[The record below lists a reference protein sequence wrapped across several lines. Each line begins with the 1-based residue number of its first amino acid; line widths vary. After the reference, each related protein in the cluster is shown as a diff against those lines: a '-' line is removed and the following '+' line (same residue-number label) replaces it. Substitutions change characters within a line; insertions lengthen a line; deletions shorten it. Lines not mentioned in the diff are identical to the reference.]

1 MENFLASTCPL
12 PAAPSPPLPS
22 PIPAIAPPVLFDP
35 TRPNALRETTLS
47 IGLKVDPLKNDTVRL
62 SDERV
67 PEHLQPV
74 WELVKPKAKDLS
86 SLGAPRFPRPDLL
99 DGPLSDRPLTST
111 RNQPAFLSP
120 KHSDAKTV
128 VLTVKNK
135 NPYGLPPIIGKT
147 DSYQS
152 TRAPTS
158 SLDTSRSH
166 VRTRSAAPHHK
177 KRASPKPK
185 HIEFTSRSAVPQVNK
200 GVQASPCAWTR
211 YYFPQSVPE
220 QHGSG
225 VFFQH
230 FDVFLPDATAE
241 PAARGRYDP
250 APLPYQLTEPLP
262 HHLKDMWRQLFY
274 VSMPDKPGQS
284 IMASDWPQ
292 AHMYSSQDL
301 LQGLHKG
308 ELLLPKGAHQ
318 RVSLAGFCKIL
329 TQLQPRTADDVRPLM
344 EVRNGVL
351 QYLGSEMEAGA
362 ERVQQSLN
370 LKEQMARQEQE
381 IYEMKRNIMDE
392 VMNVINAHGADA
404 KLSEIADSVKDAMS
418 SQLKMVFNAN
428 KWVRNSKP
436 NKPVAPAAPRDSRS
450 GPSPL
455 EAHRSHL
462 EGPPASSNA
471 TETEAERE
479 AASAAAQRIAA
490 LEEQVARMEQKSRRF
505 VDRELAMET
514 ELDKLRPLATLA
526 LESEKIFEEMCEGR
540 NELAQYKKAYQKR
553 LHETREAQDVTL
565 AQRQREAEAA
575 VAEQKRVAEQAL
587 EDSELGVEQL
597 RRRLNETREKF
608 LEERGATVAL
618 REQLAASQE
627 ALQKANDA
635 SLAQARRV
643 ATDRAAQAKKLNE
656 ELRRRNEAEWEA
668 FSSSNL
674 SSDQEK
680 AAAALREKLE
690 KLSAELND
698 AEEGQVSAME
708 EREMVARHAQLE
720 AARREAQ
727 LLHAELQ
734 ASAAQQDL
742 DSMSDEQ
749 QAFTECLLKQ
759 IQALEDQAS
768 AIDHCRQEQPSAV
781 SDSSPSRPVPEDTV
795 PEWMEHD
802 LDFLADSQLADAAA
816 ASETSAPD
824 VKALMKQVTDLQ
836 SIKQHLLAQ
845 IATRGEKLER
855 LNAHNLDMA
864 RLGKLLIESDTDL
877 RDPVSAVGALHADF
891 LRGQEQERQ
900 KEAERGIQYK
910 ELRRK
915 VLDLDA
921 IASGMQECGWLGG
934 VPPPSLA
941 KLKEGVS
948 QLEEL
953 ALDAE
958 RVHAEELQAAGG
970 LANGAADH
978 LAAVS
983 KISRKLEVLKEI
995 YNSVTPHLSY
1005 AADDRLANS
1014 ARTMLETLTQKTSQ
1028 LIPLAESIAELRLE
1042 NARALETA
1050 SPAVLFSPST
1060 PTDFTEDMLKAYA
1073 VHRAMSTLT
1082 QIRLLAPPKLV
1093 LKFNGT
1099 MSTMEE
1105 ISTQTDEATPAL
1117 ASPLGAAHYDAA
1129 CAVGQAGVAPAM
1141 YAAAPGAGAAPGA
1154 VPMGG
1159 AAQYGAA
1166 GAAPG
1171 AVPMAGAA
1179 QYGAAGA
1186 APGAV
1191 PMAGAA
1197 QYGAAGAVGQAGVAP
1212 AICSC
1217 TWGWSGAGSSAD
1229 GRCSSSTVRQARRR
1243 EQCRWQVQLNTVRQA
1258 RLGKRVWPLQCMQL
1272 HLGLERR
1279 REQCRWEVQLN
1290 TVRQARRREQCRW
1303 QVQLN
1308 TVRQARRREQ
1318 CRWQVQLNMV
1328 RQVRRRE
1335 QCRWQVQLMRCT
1347 WAAAPGAVPMVGA
1360 AQYGAAGAVG
1370 QEGVAPAMYAAAP
1383 GAEAAPGAVP
1393 MAGAAQYG
1401 AAGPAPGAVPM
1412 VGAAQYDAAGAAP
1425 GAVPM
1430 AGAAQYG
1437 AAGAGGQ
1444 EGVAP
1449 AMYAAAPGAEA
1460 APGAVPMVGAA
1471 QYGAAGAVGQ
1481 EGVAPAMYA
1490 AAPGAGA
1497 APGAVPMAG
1506 AAQYGA
1512 AGAVGQEGVAPAMYA
1527 AAPGAGVVPGAAF
1540 VSSSNSNSTVPRH
1553 CVDTSVQTDF
1563 PAAAMPSDSGAG
1575 ASQVAASSREPAAGE
1590 VGAVRDGVVVEAAG
1604 TSGAAGGPRH
1614 SKGSEGG
1621 AAPAG
1626 AGNNFWEVLPDPV
1639 AQQELKQAL
1648 DIPAF
1653 AEVGRVLHKMLTEG
1667 GKKRGSLLTAAAIL
1681 SFLPEQMQTPPWREA
1696 VGAALAQMVNS
1707 QIDQRPQSKQSEQSL
1722 SEPKEMDDLGFI
1734 RTYFRSASLAPSDAD
1749 LVGASQ
1755 LVVGYLEQTTE
1766 VPMLLARITYDPT
1779 RDNDTTDD
1787 LTTYDDNTLTV
1798 DAMTQNFPGGYE
1810 AGAYLPQDPA
1820 SLYYRAANMGTLLSE
1835 ETADGV
1841 MMHVQPI
1848 MMPEGNGCMTHG
1860 NCYGVVAYVGSEDTI
1875 PENMTEIVDA
1885 ICQEIRNTVI
1895 MVGTRLEGLIS
1906 ERTAKATLSAN
1917 RGSMI
1922 LDKRQ
1927 RWAMQKVD
1935 AVTAL
1940 LSDFRSNQL
1949 SPEEQEEYSRLMDG
1963 MKGDGPDEAQL
1974 QRKAKNMVKI
1984 LNLLPEWRAVCA
1996 DVTEG
2001 MQAKSQAEHIFLHH
2015 AQLNTCLSEVRKCNV
2030 MSRVSVAA
2038 FCATLIILGD
2048 EELLE
2053 EPGINGGQLTSNDNG
2068 IKGIW
2073 KRCRLLLKKTVI
2085 VNERNYKQTTNLLD
2099 SMQMFSP
2106 QGAKI
2111 TPAAMKAVEQLQ
2123 AVAVTAL
2130 SGGRTVSVS
2139 NVIKAV
2145 TVALTEW
2152 NTAIHNILV
2161 ARDLKLAIEEDVK
2174 RQYERKE

>member
-1 MENFLASTCPL
+1 
-12 PAAPSPPLPS
+12 
-22 PIPAIAPPVLFDP
+22 
-35 TRPNALRETTLS
+35 
-47 IGLKVDPLKNDTVRL
+47 
-62 SDERV
+62 
-67 PEHLQPV
+67 
-74 WELVKPKAKDLS
+74 
-86 SLGAPRFPRPDLL
+86 
-99 DGPLSDRPLTST
+99 
-111 RNQPAFLSP
+111 
-120 KHSDAKTV
+120 
-128 VLTVKNK
+128 
-135 NPYGLPPIIGKT
+135 
-147 DSYQS
+147 
-152 TRAPTS
+152 
-158 SLDTSRSH
+158 
-166 VRTRSAAPHHK
+166 
-177 KRASPKPK
+177 
-185 HIEFTSRSAVPQVNK
+185 
-200 GVQASPCAWTR
+200 
-211 YYFPQSVPE
+211 
-220 QHGSG
+220 
-225 VFFQH
+225 
-230 FDVFLPDATAE
+230 
-241 PAARGRYDP
+241 
-250 APLPYQLTEPLP
+250 
-262 HHLKDMWRQLFY
+262 
-274 VSMPDKPGQS
+274 
-284 IMASDWPQ
+284 
-292 AHMYSSQDL
+292 
-301 LQGLHKG
+301 
-308 ELLLPKGAHQ
+308 
-318 RVSLAGFCKIL
+318 
-329 TQLQPRTADDVRPLM
+329 
-344 EVRNGVL
+344 
-351 QYLGSEMEAGA
+351 
-362 ERVQQSLN
+362 
-370 LKEQMARQEQE
+370 
-381 IYEMKRNIMDE
+381 
-392 VMNVINAHGADA
+392 
-404 KLSEIADSVKDAMS
+404 
-418 SQLKMVFNAN
+418 
-428 KWVRNSKP
+428 
-436 NKPVAPAAPRDSRS
+436 
-450 GPSPL
+450 
-455 EAHRSHL
+455 
-462 EGPPASSNA
+462 
-471 TETEAERE
+471 
-479 AASAAAQRIAA
+479 
-490 LEEQVARMEQKSRRF
+490 
-505 VDRELAMET
+505 
-514 ELDKLRPLATLA
+514 
-526 LESEKIFEEMCEGR
+526 
-540 NELAQYKKAYQKR
+540 
-553 LHETREAQDVTL
+553 
-565 AQRQREAEAA
+565 
-575 VAEQKRVAEQAL
+575 
-587 EDSELGVEQL
+587 
-597 RRRLNETREKF
+597 
-608 LEERGATVAL
+608 
-618 REQLAASQE
+618 
-627 ALQKANDA
+627 
-635 SLAQARRV
+635 
-643 ATDRAAQAKKLNE
+643 
-656 ELRRRNEAEWEA
+656 
-668 FSSSNL
+668 
-674 SSDQEK
+674 
-680 AAAALREKLE
+680 
-690 KLSAELND
+690 
-698 AEEGQVSAME
+698 
-708 EREMVARHAQLE
+708 
-720 AARREAQ
+720 
-727 LLHAELQ
+727 
-734 ASAAQQDL
+734 
-742 DSMSDEQ
+742 
-749 QAFTECLLKQ
+749 
-759 IQALEDQAS
+759 
-768 AIDHCRQEQPSAV
+768 
-781 SDSSPSRPVPEDTV
+781 
-795 PEWMEHD
+795 MEHD

-855 LNAHNLDMA
+855 LNAYNLDMA
-864 RLGKLLIESDTDL
+864 RLLGKLLIESDTDL
-877 RDPVSAVGALHADF
+877 RGALHYS
-891 LRGQEQERQ
+891 ERQ

-958 RVHAEELQAAGG
+958 RVHAEELQARPQ
-970 LANGAADH
+970 LCRWQVQLN
-978 LAAVS
+978 
-983 KISRKLEVLKEI
+983 
-995 YNSVTPHLSY
+995 
-1005 AADDRLANS
+1005 
-1014 ARTMLETLTQKTSQ
+1014 TM
-1028 LIPLAESIAELRLE
+1028 
-1042 NARALETA
+1042 
-1050 SPAVLFSPST
+1050 
-1060 PTDFTEDMLKAYA
+1060 
-1073 VHRAMSTLT
+1073 
-1082 QIRLLAPPKLV
+1082 
-1093 LKFNGT
+1093 
-1099 MSTMEE
+1099 
-1105 ISTQTDEATPAL
+1105 
-1117 ASPLGAAHYDAA
+1117 
-1129 CAVGQAGVAPAM
+1129 
-1141 YAAAPGAGAAPGA
+1141 
-1154 VPMGG
+1154 
-1159 AAQYGAA
+1159 
-1166 GAAPG
+1166 
-1171 AVPMAGAA
+1171 
-1179 QYGAAGA
+1179 
-1186 APGAV
+1186 
-1191 PMAGAA
+1191 
-1197 QYGAAGAVGQAGVAP
+1197 
-1212 AICSC
+1212 
-1217 TWGWSGAGSSAD
+1217 
-1229 GRCSSSTVRQARRR
+1229 RQARRR
-1243 EQCRWQVQLNTVRQA
+1243 EQCRWQVQLNTVQ
-1258 RLGKRVWPLQCMQL
+1258 
-1272 HLGLERR
+1272 
-1279 REQCRWEVQLN
+1279 
-1290 TVRQARRREQCRW
+1290 QARRREQCRW

-1308 TVRQARRREQ
+1308 T
-1318 CRWQVQLNMV
+1318 
-1328 RQVRRRE
+1328 
-1335 QCRWQVQLMRCT
+1335 
-1347 WAAAPGAVPMVGA
+1347 
-1360 AQYGAAGAVG
+1360 
-1370 QEGVAPAMYAAAP
+1370 
-1383 GAEAAPGAVP
+1383 
-1393 MAGAAQYG
+1393 
-1401 AAGPAPGAVPM
+1401 
-1412 VGAAQYDAAGAAP
+1412 
-1425 GAVPM
+1425 
-1430 AGAAQYG
+1430 
-1437 AAGAGGQ
+1437 
-1444 EGVAP
+1444 
-1449 AMYAAAPGAEA
+1449 
-1460 APGAVPMVGAA
+1460 
-1471 QYGAAGAVGQ
+1471 
-1481 EGVAPAMYA
+1481 
-1490 AAPGAGA
+1490 
-1497 APGAVPMAG
+1497 
-1506 AAQYGA
+1506 
-1512 AGAVGQEGVAPAMYA
+1512 
-1527 AAPGAGVVPGAAF
+1527 
-1540 VSSSNSNSTVPRH
+1540 
-1553 CVDTSVQTDF
+1553 TDF

-2001 MQAKSQAEHIFLHH
+2001 MQAKLRLENARALETASPAVLFSPSTPTDFTEDMLKAYAVHRAMSTLTQIRLLAPPKLVLKFNGTMSTMEEISTQTDEATPALASPLGAAHYDAACAVQLNMVRQVRRREQCRWQVQLNTVRQARLGKRVWPLQCMQLHLGLERRREQCRWQVQLNTVRQARRREQCRWQVQLNTMRQARRREQCRWQSQAEHIFLHH